1 MPLSHLHP
9 IAVHFPIVFALCL
22 AAFDFLATISRY
34 DIVGRSVPARISAA
48 IAVLAGI
55 FAAITY
61 SLGDMAYDIAVASG
75 VPKTTLEMHESLG
88 TWTAAVLM
96 IWAIVRGAMWWRGR
110 PAGTLR
116 YGILAVELIIA
127 TLVVTTAY
135 FGGHLVYDLGVNVA
149 AR

>member
-22 AAFDFLATISRY
+22 AAFDLVAVVSRY
-34 DIVGRSVPARISAA
+34 EIVGRSVAARISAVV
-48 IAVLAGI
+48 AVLAGI
-55 FAAITY
+55 SAVITY

-75 VPKTTLEMHESLG
+75 VPTRTLEMHESLG
-88 TWTAAVLM
+88 TWTAVVLV
-96 IWAIVRGAMWWRGR
+96 IWAAVRGAMWWRGR
-110 PAGTLR
+110 PLGTLT
-116 YGILAVELIIA
+116 YGILAVELIVA
-127 TLVVTTAY
+127 ALVVTTAY